1 MKEEIISFKTAKLA
15 LEKNITF
22 PSTISYTKDGD
33 ICNNESLLGKVV
45 KKYPIISQSLLQR
58 ILREDY
64 NIHIEILFGKDKS
77 NVWFTLN
84 LYSLTKPKDG
94 DSEDN
99 YNNLYES
106 LIETEETHTYEEAL
120 ELGLYK
126 TLELI

>member
-58 ILREDY
+58 ILRDEYLIDI
-64 NIHIEILFGKDKS
+64 NIES
-77 NVWFTLN
+77 
-84 LYSLTKPKDG
+84 
-94 DSEDN
+94 N
-99 YNNLYES
+99 YNYTFSILKYEYYIVQEDCS
-106 LIETEETHTYEEAL
+106 SECEFNTYEEAL
-120 ELGLYK
+120 EAALYE
-126 TLELI
+126 TLELIEND